1 MQQEDNVCV
10 KERLWYSLLT
20 AFCFSCHHFTL
31 CALWYFNTVLH
42 NSFCQTSFINIK
54 LFCVVRIGKEA
65 WVREHV
71 FVAWK
76 FIFPFV
82 FENLLD
88 TDKLEWI
95 WKKWVL
101 WRSWVMGWDW
111 LSVPLQV
118 RAVTLAGA
126 IEEEVPR
133 QPQLTTQLY
142 PCNICGKPFNRA
154 YNLKKH
160 LLIHTGER
168 PYGCMFCPY
177 RAALKGN
184 VTKHMQARHPDCI
197 PPSYATLWGLVN
209 LLCVWPHSFN
219 FVQ

>member
-1 MQQEDNVCV
+1 MKDM
-10 KERLWYSLLT
+10 
-20 AFCFSCHHFTL
+20 
-31 CALWYFNTVLH
+31 
-42 NSFCQTSFINIK
+42 
-54 LFCVVRIGKEA
+54 
-65 WVREHV
+65 WVRKHV
-71 FVAWK
+71 FVSWK
-76 FIFPFV
+76 FIFPFSNWDPAWHG
-82 FENLLD
+82 E
-88 TDKLEWI
+88 TGMYSI
-95 WKKWVL
+95 SKKWVL

-126 IEEEVPR
+126 IEEDVPR

-209 LLCVWPHSFN
+209 LLCVWLQSLN
-219 FVQ
+219 YVQ